1 MSAIKENPLITDL
14 VSEKTSKLD
23 SRLHFFG
30 NCDELSCHI
39 MEIRSIIEDEEIREE
54 LLCIVKELS
63 IVMGE
68 IALGKTKLEISHL
81 DKLNE
86 LIRKYEKNNGI
97 LLEFVL
103 PGQNLISSKIHITRC
118 VARRTELT
126 YAIVYNEYNTSKI
139 IFEYLNKLSTFLYA
153 LALKFES

>member
-1 MSAIKENPLITDL
+1 MASSVIHMCVANEINKKLKRNNDYILI
-14 VSEKTSKLD
+14 
-23 SRLHFFG
+23 G
-30 NCDELSCHI
+30 
-39 MEIRSIIEDEEIREE
+39 SIAPD
-54 LLCIVKELS
+54 
-63 IVMGE
+63 
-68 IALGKTKLEISHL
+68 IAKHLGKTKLEISHL

-86 LIRKYEKNNGI
+86 LIKKYEKNNGI
-97 LLEFVL
+97 ILEFVL